1 MIAMP
6 VKVAVNGFGRI
17 GRLVTRIALAQD
29 DIDLVAINDLG
40 DIKASAHLFKY
51 DSVHGVYPGQVAVDD
66 QHLVIDGKK
75 VHYLS
80 QKDPTQLPWKE
91 LGVEIVVEGTGVFR
105 SREKAA
111 LHLQAGASRVIIT
124 APAKGQVD
132 LTMVMGVNEEQ
143 YRPEYQVVSNASCT
157 TNCLAPVA
165 RVLLDEFGIVQGM
178 MNTIHSYTN
187 DQRVLDLEH
196 SDLRRARAAA
206 LSMIPTTTGAATA
219 VGLVIPELQGKL
231 DGLAVRVPTANVS
244 LLDLTFQTEKTV
256 SVEAINDAF
265 QRAQEG
271 RLKGILRY
279 SEEPLVSIDY
289 RGEDCSAVVDG
300 LLTMV
305 MGDHLAKVIAWYDNE
320 WGYSHRVVDVV
331 KYIAARP

>member
-1 MIAMP
+1 MP

-40 DIKASAHLFKY
+40 NIRASAHLFKY
-51 DSVHGVYPGQVAVDD
+51 DSVHGVYPGQVAVENDY
-66 QHLVIDGKK
+66 LVIDGKK
-75 VHYLS
+75 VQYLS
-80 QKDPTQLPWKE
+80 QKDPTQLPWKG
-91 LGVEIVVEGTGVFR
+91 LGVEVVVEGTGVFR

-165 RVLLDEFGIVQGM
+165 RVLLDEFGIARGM

-196 SDLRRARAAA
+196 DDLRRARAAA

-219 VGLVIPELQGKL
+219 VGLVIPELKGKL

-244 LLDLTFQTEKTV
+244 LLDLTFQTEKAVTV
-256 SVEAINDAF
+256 ETINDAF
-265 QRAQEG
+265 KRAQEG

-279 SEEPLVSIDY
+279 TEEPLVSIDY

-305 MGDHLAKVIAWYDNE
+305 MGDRLAKVIAWYDNE

-331 KYIAARP
+331 KYIASH